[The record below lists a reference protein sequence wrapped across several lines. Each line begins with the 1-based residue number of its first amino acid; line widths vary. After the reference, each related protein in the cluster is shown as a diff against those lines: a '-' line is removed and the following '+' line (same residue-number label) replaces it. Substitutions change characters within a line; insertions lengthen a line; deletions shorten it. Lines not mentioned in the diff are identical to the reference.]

1 MDKTINLECARSSES
16 DELQLRWSWD
26 PKVHCYAV
34 VKMHTL
40 PYYIDKTDKDSIC
53 EYINDEKHIDSRIK
67 CYQLEYAKKS
77 AFIYRLNDSDIGYLS
92 FCVYPCS
99 EDGNTILTD
108 CDCNTVTVLG
118 KIHEVS
124 YSVLYDDIGK
134 NYKSAT
140 ITIDTPVNLAANSLS
155 YNVSG
160 TSYTVNTALNAG
172 KNTLNKII
180 LAKTATV
187 YLDSD
192 ANNGAF
198 RFVLRNS

>member
-1 MDKTINLECARSSES
+1 MIDKTINLECARSSES
-16 DELQLRWSWD
+16 DELQLRWNWN
-26 PKVHCYAV
+26 PKIRCYAV
-34 VKMHTL
+34 VKMHTI
-40 PYYIDKTDKDSIC
+40 PSYIDDDSLC
-53 EYINDEKHIDSRIK
+53 EYINDDKNIDSRIK

-92 FCVYPCS
+92 FRVYPCS
-99 EDGNTILTD
+99 EDGNTILMN
-108 CDCNTVTVLG
+108 CVCNTVSVLG
-118 KIHEVS
+118 KIHEVN
-124 YSVLYDDIGK
+124 YSVIYDDIGK
-134 NYKSAT
+134 NYKSAI
-140 ITIDTPVNLAANSLS
+140 ITIDTPVALSANSLS

-160 TSYTVNTALNAG
+160 ISYTVKTALHAG

-198 RFVLRNS
+198 KFVAKNM

>member
-124 YSVLYDDIGK
+124 YSVLYDDSFVMDNIPERYSPG
-134 NYKSAT
+134 
-140 ITIDTPVNLAANSLS
+140 
-155 YNVSG
+155 NVPRPEIP
-160 TSYTVNTALNAG
+160 L
-172 KNTLNKII
+172 LWL
-180 LAKTATV
+180 LAKMKIV
-187 YLDSD
+187 PSK
-192 ANNGAF
+192 GII
-198 RFVLRNS
+198 